1 MMRRAYLK
9 GIGLKLGCAYP
20 ARPADEKTRE
30 REIQAYR
37 ERVETEEAAA
47 LEGDD
52 ASAEAVRLKATDL
65 TPMYAVG
72 EGAGAG
78 GTGR

>member
-1 MMRRAYLK
+1 M
-9 GIGLKLGCAYP
+9 
-20 ARPADEKTRE
+20 DEKTRE
-30 REIQAYR
+30 HEIQAYR
-37 ERVETEEAAA
+37 ERVEAENAAA
-47 LEGDD
+47 QEGDD

-72 EGAGAG
+72 EGAGSG